1 MPPANLKKK
10 DKITLGLI
18 GTGVLIVCCGGG
30 ISAVMDDGAES
41 SPTPSVTTAQP
52 NTIADLVPTTTQATP
67 DAVRKSIE
75 AAAEASRKAER
86 EAEQRVL
93 DKELEELRKQQEDEA
108 RQAEEEL
115 EQQED
120 EPEPASAYYSSCA
133 DARAA
138 GAAPM
143 RRGEPGYRKGLDR
156 DNDGIACDT

>member
-1 MPPANLKKK
+1 M
-10 DKITLGLI
+10 
-18 GTGVLIVCCGGG
+18 
-30 ISAVMDDGAES
+30 
-41 SPTPSVTTAQP
+41 TTAQP
-52 NTIADLVPTTTQATP
+52 NTIADLVPTTTEATP

-75 AAAEASRKAER
+75 ATAEASR
-86 EAEQRVL
+86 EAEQQTR
-93 DKELEELRKQQEDEA
+93 DKEREDLRKQQEEA

-120 EPEPASAYYSSCA
+120 EPEPASAYNSSCA

-156 DNDGIACDT
+156 DNDGVACDT

>member
-1 MPPANLKKK
+1 MPSANLKKK

-30 ISAVMDDGAES
+30 ISAVTDDGAES
-41 SPTPSVTTAQP
+41 NPTPSVTTAQP
-52 NTIADLVPTTTQATP
+52 NTIADLVPTTTEATP

-75 AAAEASRKAER
+75 AAAEASREAER
-86 EAEQRVL
+86 EAEQKAL
-93 DKELEELRKQQEDEA
+93 DKEREELRKQQEEEA
-108 RQAEEEL
+108 RQAEDEL

-120 EPEPASAYYSSCA
+120 EPEPAYYSSCA
-133 DARAA
+133 DARAS
-138 GAAPM
+138 GAAPL